1 MLTRFC
7 AGCLRKVLN
16 KIEQHVLTTPNPRV
30 IPSHLVTW
38 SYYFE
43 DGWKPGAVPP
53 PKPGIDRK
61 SSNSSSKRNLIST
74 KNQYQKFSRKFS
86 RKIQ

>member
-30 IPSHLVTW
+30 IPSDLVTW
-38 SYYFE
+38 SYYFVTE

-53 PKPGIDRK
+53 PKPGVDRK
-61 SSNSSSKRNLIST
+61 SSSNSSSKS
-74 KNQYQKFSRKFS
+74 KRK
-86 RKIQ
+86 REQT